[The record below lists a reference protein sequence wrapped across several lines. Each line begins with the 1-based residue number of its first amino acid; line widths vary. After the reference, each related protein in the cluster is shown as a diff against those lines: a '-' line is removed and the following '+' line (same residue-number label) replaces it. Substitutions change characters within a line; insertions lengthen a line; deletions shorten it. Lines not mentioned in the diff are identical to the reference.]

1 MDIDLQPANIMFTV
15 DGAMSSEMPLQQPE
29 YTPVK
34 WLEGIEVDNTAPQ
47 YLMTSQ
53 RLRGAL
59 DDVDFSTLLVK
70 IGDMGGRNI
79 TPI

>member
-1 MDIDLQPANIMFTV
+1 MFTV
-15 DGAMSSEMPLQQPE
+15 DGAMSSEMPLQQAE
-29 YTPVK
+29 YIPVK
-34 WLEGIEVDNTAPQ
+34 WLEGIKVDNTAPR

-70 IGDMGGRNI
+70 IGDMGGGNM

>member
-1 MDIDLQPANIMFTV
+1 MFTV
-15 DGAMSSEMPLQQPE
+15 DGAMPSEMPLQQPE
-29 YTPVK
+29 YIPVK
-34 WLEGIEVDNTAPQ
+34 WLEGIIVDNTAPR

-53 RLRGAL
+53 RIRGSL

-70 IGDMGGRNI
+70 IGDMGGGNM

>member
-1 MDIDLQPANIMFTV
+1 MFTI
-15 DGAMSSEMPLQQPE
+15 DSAISSEMPLQQPE
-29 YTPVK
+29 YIPVK
-34 WLEGIEVDNTAPQ
+34 WLEGIKVDNTARR

-53 RLRGAL
+53 RLRGVL

-70 IGDMGGRNI
+70 IGDMGGGNM